1 MKRKILM
8 MLMTFT
14 VSAAILAGCSKD
26 DTEKKRIDTEETRR
40 TEDDNETLDDIDF
53 DDETLDDIDFDDEI
67 LDDIDFDD
75 ETLDDI
81 DFDDET
87 SEDIDSDEKT
97 LSDYFAE
104 PGVKE
109 QMDADVET
117 AKTTYASKYTDI
129 SYEINGNTITYIYV
143 YKDPIPEEFHEQ
155 MDSYIV
161 AEIKNQKVIGAI
173 EQLEQQ
179 SGVKGVSVQYIYRN
193 PDGTDIFNETYSK

>member
-8 MLMTFT
+8 ILLTFSM
-14 VSAAILAGCSKD
+14 SAAVLAGCSKD
-26 DTEKKRIDTEETRR
+26 DTKTTEKNNNTTNDAFR
-40 TEDDNETLDDIDF
+40 TEADEDDID
-53 DDETLDDIDFDDEI
+53 TP
-67 LDDIDFDD
+67 
-75 ETLDDI
+75 
-81 DFDDET
+81 
-87 SEDIDSDEKT
+87 EDTEKT

>member
-1 MKRKILM
+1 MRRKILM
-8 MLMTFT
+8 LLLTFSM
-14 VSAAILAGCSKD
+14 SAAVLAGCSKD
-26 DTEKKRIDTEETRR
+26 DTEKDTSTSKGIT
-40 TEDDNETLDDIDF
+40 TEAAENNNGTPEDN
-53 DDETLDDIDFDDEI
+53 
-67 LDDIDFDD
+67 
-75 ETLDDI
+75 
-81 DFDDET
+81 
-87 SEDIDSDEKT
+87 SSAEKT